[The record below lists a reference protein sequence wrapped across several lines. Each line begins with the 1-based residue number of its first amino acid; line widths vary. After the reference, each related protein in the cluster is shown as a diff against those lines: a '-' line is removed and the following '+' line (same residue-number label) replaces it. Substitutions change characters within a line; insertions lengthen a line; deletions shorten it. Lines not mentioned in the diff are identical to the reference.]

1 MTRKTSP
8 DKRPAGD
15 SGAGA
20 PRRAMVLAAG
30 LGKRMRPIT
39 HRLPKPLVKVGE
51 KALLDWTLDRLEE
64 AGVETVVLN
73 LHHLGHLIEQHLGRR
88 QRRPRK
94 GRRPELLFSSEDEL
108 LDTGGGIAK
117 ALPLLGAEPF
127 YVVNADILW
136 LNGTQSTLARMA
148 AGWDH
153 RRMDALLLLHSTV
166 DAYGY
171 QGRGDFCVDPAG
183 LLARRAESEVSPFLY
198 TGLQILH
205 PRLFDGAP
213 EGGFSLNLLYDRAIE
228 AERLHG
234 IIHDGEWFNIGTPE
248 GLAEA
253 EAYIRVRYAGNRRR

>member
-1 MTRKTSP
+1 MTRKKKP
-8 DKRPAGD
+8 KMRID
-15 SGAGA
+15 A
-20 PRRAMVLAAG
+20 PSRAMVLAAG

-39 HRLPKPLVKVGE
+39 HRLPKALVTVRE
-51 KALLDWTLDRLEE
+51 KALLDWTLDRLQE
-64 AGVETVVLN
+64 AGVERVVFN

-88 QRRPRK
+88 RRRSGK
-94 GRRPELLFSSEDEL
+94 SHRPELLFSSEDEL
-108 LDTGGGIAK
+108 LETGGGITK

-127 YVVNADILW
+127 YAVNSDILW
-136 LNGTQSTLARMA
+136 LNGTQSALASMA
-148 AGWDH
+148 AGWDP

-171 QGRGDFCVDPAG
+171 QGRGDFCADPTG
-183 LLARRAESEVSPFLY
+183 LLTRRRESEVSPYLF

-228 AERLHG
+228 TARLHG
-234 IIHDGEWFNIGTPE
+234 IVHDGEWFNIGTPE

-253 EAYIRVRYAGNRRR
+253 ESYIRVRYAGNRRR